1 MESLRVIFAEVRRL
15 RRLARLREALGLV
28 AAAARSWMIAWAGL
42 LLVQGLLPLATVW
55 LTKVLVDRLVAAVK
69 AGGSWEVARGPLVI
83 ALVLAGLLLLGAV
96 LRALT
101 RWVRTAQGELVQDH
115 IAGLIQER
123 AVAADLALYDSADY
137 FDKLHR
143 ARVDA
148 QHRPVVLVENLG
160 TLLQSTL
167 TLVAM
172 AAVLLRFGWWLP
184 LALLVSTLPA
194 LGVVV
199 RYALKQHRWLMG
211 VTEERRRTVYYDW
224 LVTSREAAP
233 EVRLLGTGK
242 HFRELYRSI
251 RDRLRG
257 ERLELARSEAVAE
270 ISAAVIGLVVMGA
283 AVGWMVVRA
292 ARGSVTLG
300 DLAMFYQAF
309 SQGQRLMRTLLET
322 VGQLYSNSLFLEN
335 LFEFLELEPELR
347 DPERPRPAPSTTAP
361 DLVFRAVSFRYPGQ
375 ESLVLEG
382 FDLEIPG
389 GTVAALIGSNGA
401 GKSTLLRLLCRLY
414 DPEQGSVEIG
424 GRDLRELRLEEV
436 REMISVLMQEP
447 MRYGETARRNIELG
461 AFKAGPVF
469 EEIVE
474 AADMAG
480 AAGCIE
486 RLPMGYETLL
496 SRWFARGVELSGGEW
511 QRVALARAFLR
522 KSPVVLLDEPTSAMD
537 SWSEADW
544 MRRFLQLVK
553 GRTALVITHR
563 LTTAMRAD
571 VIHLM
576 EAGRIVESGTHQE
589 LLARGGRYAE
599 AWEKQLGPA
608 GNGYWPKAREQ
619 GV

>member
-1 MESLRVIFAEVRRL
+1 
-15 RRLARLREALGLV
+15 
-28 AAAARSWMIAWAGL
+28 MIAWVVL

-69 AGGSWEVARGPLVI
+69 AGGSWEVVRGPLVI
-83 ALVLAGLLLLGAV
+83 ALVLAGLLLLGEV

-101 RWVRTAQGELVQDH
+101 RWIRTAQGELVQDH
-115 IAGLIQER
+115 IASLIQER

-148 QHRPVVLVENLG
+148 QNRPVVLVENLG

-167 TLVAM
+167 TLIAM

-184 LALLVSTLPA
+184 LALLVSTVPA
-194 LGVVV
+194 LAVVV
-199 RYALKQHRWLMG
+199 RYALRQHRWLMN
-211 VTEERRRTVYYDW
+211 VTEDRRRTVYYDW
-224 LVTSREAAP
+224 LMTSREAAP
-233 EVRLLGTGK
+233 EVRLLGTGE
-242 HFRELYRSI
+242 HFRQLYGAI

-283 AVGWMVVRA
+283 AVAWMVVRA

-322 VGQLYSNSLFLEN
+322 VGQIYSNSLFLEN
-335 LFEFLELEPELR
+335 LFEFLELEPRLR
-347 DPERPRPAPSTTAP
+347 DPERPLPVPATRAP
-361 DLVFRAVSFRYPGQ
+361 DLVFRSVSFRYPGQ
-375 ESLVLEG
+375 EHPVLEG

-414 DPEQGSVEIG
+414 DPEIGSVEIG
-424 GRDLRELRLEEV
+424 GRDLREMRLEEV
-436 REMISVLMQEP
+436 RGMISVLMQEP
-447 MRYGETARRNIELG
+447 VRYGETARRNIELG
-461 AFKAGPVF
+461 AVHAGPELEQV
-469 EEIVE
+469 V
-474 AADMAG
+474 AAAEMAG
-480 AAGCIE
+480 ADRCIE
-486 RLPMGYETLL
+486 HLPKGYETLL
-496 SRWFARGVELSGGEW
+496 SRWFAEGVELSGGEW

-522 KSPVVLLDEPTSAMD
+522 ESPVVLLDEPTSAMD

-544 MRRFLQLVK
+544 MRRFRQLVE

-576 EAGRIVESGTHQE
+576 EAGRIVESGTHRE

-599 AWEKQLGPA
+599 AWEKQLGA
-608 GNGYWPKAREQ
+608 RANGWWPEELAPGRS
-619 GV
+619 